1 MKKARDILFL
11 VGKIYS
17 FVVGGVYFA
26 TSLMFF
32 FFFIFLASSGEI
44 VYDDEIAWMS
54 FMLSAASFF
63 VFTIVFIVVAILMMV
78 NGKLSSRARVIH
90 ERGTYIKNI
99 VFGALSGVPFNVIA
113 AIFGLILLKRE
124 EEKYTATP

>member
-63 VFTIVFIVVAILMMV
+63 VFTIVFIVVGILSMV

-90 ERGTYIKNI
+90 ERGMYIKNI